1 MAGSNALRVRVLVG
15 GVLLAWAGGSLAASD
30 DAPPADPVEVT
41 MAAIEES
48 GNAMLRRLF
57 ALPIEPP
64 AEPPAGG
71 LRSCDTTGGAM
82 PWQVSAGCAVWAGAV
97 QASPAELA
105 AVLPPDGRGD
115 DLLERLERLRLDGWG
130 NPLEI
135 YLDPIDLKQ
144 RPRLVIRSAGA
155 NGTFEGRLYAA
166 GEFDAGGAE
175 DDIVWDFGE
184 FCRRPGEPATARRH
198 GPVSPGSLEGKQA
211 RTVAD
216 LRNLGTAILSWVTDI
231 CCGDTPSPE
240 GERLAWPS
248 GPCAG
253 SVSGGEDA
261 AGAWVPSVEARIEYE
276 DLVSLLRPSE
286 ELYYMKSIPEFDA
299 WGLPY
304 EVYLRRDD
312 LLAERIV
319 MIRSA
324 GADGV
329 FEGDC
334 YTPGPFDPADEGTD
348 IVWGDG
354 FFVQWPQRSGVAV
367 R

>member
-30 DAPPADPVEVT
+30 DAPPADPIEVT
-41 MAAIEES
+41 MAAIEETGS
-48 GNAMLRRLF
+48 ALVRGVF
-57 ALPIEPP
+57 ALAAELPP
-64 AEPPAGG
+64 GRAGAGG
-71 LRSCDTTGGAM
+71 ASSIPAD
-82 PWQVSAGCAVWAGAV
+82 WQVGPECAVWVNAIP
-97 QASPAELA
+97 ASPAELA
-105 AVLPPDGRGD
+105 AMLPADRQGD
-115 DLLERLERLRLDGWG
+115 DLLELLERFRLDGWG

-135 YLDPIDLKQ
+135 YMDSVDLPK

-155 NGTFEGRLYAA
+155 NGTFEGPRYEE
-166 GEFDAGGAE
+166 GEFEVGVAE
-175 DDIVWDFGE
+175 DDIVWAFGDY
-184 FCRRPGEPATARRH
+184 CRLPGEPAADPRYVPDRH
-198 GPVSPGSLEGKQA
+198 GSLEGKQA

-216 LRNLGTAILSWVTDI
+216 LRNLGTAILSWVTDT
-231 CCGDTPSPE
+231 CCGDSPSAE

-261 AGAWVPSVEARIEYE
+261 AGAWVPPVGERLEYE
-276 DLVSLLRPSE
+276 ELVSLLRPSE
-286 ELYYMKSIPEFDA
+286 KLRYMDAIPEFDA
-299 WGLPY
+299 WGSPY

-329 FEGDC
+329 FDGDC
-334 YTPGPFDPADEGTD
+334 YTPGHFDPADEGTD

-354 FFVQWPQRSGVAV
+354 FFVQWPQRPGEAP